1 MNEDLLLEPRE
12 VPLGGVRGLTVHRTL
27 PHRGLPTVGAWCFVD
42 HFGPTRDP
50 MKVLPHPHTGLQT
63 VTWPFAGDIRHRDN
77 LGSDVVLRPGE
88 LNLMTSGDGVSH
100 SEVSVGG
107 HMMMHGLQL
116 WVALPD
122 GSRTGP
128 AAFEHLPDLPRTG
141 GDGWRAIV
149 LVGRLADI
157 ESPATT
163 YSPIVGAELTLGAGA
178 AATVPLQPEFE
189 HAVLAVDGP
198 VRVGGYDVTHRQMQY
213 LAPGR
218 DSVKLAAARDTTV
231 RADRRNAVRRVA
243 RHVVELHRPKP
254 RRHRASARGLG
265 AGRRAIRHRR
275 GSRRQGDSGP
285 ASAEGAAH
293 ATTSS
298 RLRRSPQCWRLVG
311 RSGTVSFGYCRYLKS
326 ERNP

>member
-231 RADRRNAVRRVA
+231 VLIGGTPFAESLVMWWNFIGRSHDDIVQAREDWEQAVERFGTVEGHDGKVIPAPPLPKVRLTPRRRRV
-243 RHVVELHRPKP
+243 
-254 RRHRASARGLG
+254 
-265 AGRRAIRHRR
+265 
-275 GSRRQGDSGP
+275 
-285 ASAEGAAH
+285 
-293 ATTSS
+293 
-298 RLRRSPQCWRLVG
+298 
-311 RSGTVSFGYCRYLKS
+311 
-326 ERNP
+326 

>member
-1 MNEDLLLEPRE
+1 
-12 VPLGGVRGLTVHRTL
+12 
-27 PHRGLPTVGAWCFVD
+27 
-42 HFGPTRDP
+42 
-50 MKVLPHPHTGLQT
+50 
-63 VTWPFAGDIRHRDN
+63 
-77 LGSDVVLRPGE
+77 
-88 LNLMTSGDGVSH
+88 MTSGDGVSH
-100 SEVSVGG
+100 SEISVGG
-107 HMMMHGLQL
+107 HLMMHGLQL

-198 VRVGGYDVTHRQMQY
+198 VRIGGYDVTHRQMQY

-231 RADRRNAVRRVA
+231 VLIGGTPFAESLVMWWNFIGRSHDDIVQAREDWEQAAERFGQVEGHDGQVIPAPPLPKVR
-243 RHVVELHRPKP
+243 LTP
-254 RRHRASARGLG
+254 
-265 AGRRAIRHRR
+265 RHRR
-275 GSRRQGDSGP
+275 
-285 ASAEGAAH
+285 
-293 ATTSS
+293 
-298 RLRRSPQCWRLVG
+298 V
-311 RSGTVSFGYCRYLKS
+311 
-326 ERNP
+326 